1 MVCTSVLLAQ
11 VSGPEVVGVL
21 VGALVVGAL
30 VGALVDA
37 FFFWLLP
44 NSLRWLLPRVDVARR
59 LFLHTDIFM

>member
-30 VGALVDA
+30 VGALVGA
-37 FFFWLLP
+37 AP
-44 NSLRWLLPRVDVARR
+44 QRAHSA
-59 LFLHTDIFM
+59 